1 LEVVGVTSNVY
12 SFQRENN
19 ARMLEVMLYDTH
31 DVLAEG
37 NIDLRKQTYSDVE
50 YLRTFVHGVPFT
62 IVNSK
67 SGKAYVVYLAFGAS
81 VKRAN
86 VVNAHVVQDAQNG
99 NQDARSPSNEVNEL
113 KKLLE
118 REYELRIL
126 QQIENDHMRK
136 LDADVI
142 ALQTQLLQVRSN
154 KKLENGPGVLST
166 SSQAPSSGL
175 ELGTHVMVHSLHAK
189 PEYNGQLGKVIVLLE
204 GDRAGVSLD
213 TDPEPMHS
221 FHISKLLAIQHLAQE
236 QVDGRQEISRSPPPI
251 VQPAASLSLR
261 TTASLHSREGLDQVL
276 NSIDRKPQ
284 IWNHDLNFPEGQEGV
299 HLPSDRS
306 PQGAQ
311 VVPLH
316 IHRQAQADNAKNVPA
331 GGNSLLAPVQIES
344 MGGRPG
350 CAAVGE
356 ETCFLNSSFRHSAV
370 QTRSSVDSAVHTHP
384 SDAVP
389 NLQIGTQV
397 RVQSM
402 NAATEYN
409 GKIGTVIQLLETG
422 RVGVLLKDD
431 PESMVIFKSSKLEVI
446 PFIGVKISAQSCK
459 QGHSVHSHGVSKGS
473 VLTPISRP
481 LHATTSPSLSPPP
494 VRGPGNREGGAA
506 DLTAPLAVVPKA
518 GSKVDPSSHAKAP
531 EVTMQVYVRV
541 FGISD
546 FKSTTG
552 WMDKTGFNVVVV
564 VLSYVQVSCRSEHH
578 IMYVVYDTR
587 LVLRFCMCDRS
598 FRQARS
604 WQRST

>member
-1 LEVVGVTSNVY
+1 VTSNVY

-67 SGKAYVVYLAFGAS
+67 SGKAYVVYLAFGAT
-81 VKRAN
+81 VKRGK
-86 VVNAHVVQDAQNG
+86 VVHAHVVQDTQNG
-99 NQDARSPSNEVNEL
+99 NQDARSPSHEVNEL

-118 REYELRIL
+118 REHELRIL

-189 PEYNGQLGKVIVLLE
+189 PEYNGQLGKVIMFLE

-221 FHISKLLAIQHLAQE
+221 FHISKLIAIQHLAQE
-236 QVDGRQEISRSPPPI
+236 KRDGRQEMSRSPPPI
-251 VQPAASLSLR
+251 VQPAGSLSPR
-261 TTASLHSREGLDQVL
+261 TTASLHSHEGLDQVL

-284 IWNHDLNFPEGQEGV
+284 IVNLCIHELNFPKGQEGV

-316 IHRQAQADNAKNVPA
+316 IHRQAHADNAGNVPA
-331 GGNSLLAPVQIES
+331 GGNSLAVPVQIES

-350 CAAVGE
+350 WAAVGE
-356 ETCFLNSSFRHSAV
+356 ETYFLKSSFRHSAV
-370 QTRSSVDSAVHTHP
+370 QTHSSVDSAVHTYP

-397 RVQSM
+397 LVHSM

-431 PESMVIFKSSKLEVI
+431 PDSMVIFKSSKLEVI
-446 PFIGVKISAQSCK
+446 PFKVG
-459 QGHSVHSHGVSKGS
+459 G
-473 VLTPISRP
+473 
-481 LHATTSPSLSPPP
+481 TTFPSLSSPP
-494 VRGPGNREGGAA
+494 VRGPGNREGGSA
-506 DLTAPLAVVPKA
+506 DLTAPLAVVTKT

-531 EVTMQVYVRV
+531 EVTMQVHVRV
-541 FGISD
+541 FGVSG
-546 FKSTTG
+546 FKSTAG
-552 WMDKTGFNVVVV
+552 WMDKTGFNF
-564 VLSYVQVSCRSEHH
+564 VLVLLYVKFSCRSERH
-578 IMYVVYDTR
+578 IMCIVY
-587 LVLRFCMCDRS
+587 VLRF
-598 FRQARS
+598 
-604 WQRST
+604 

>member
-1 LEVVGVTSNVY
+1 
-12 SFQRENN
+12 
-19 ARMLEVMLYDTH
+19 MLEVILYDTH

-50 YLRTFVHGVPFT
+50 HLRTFVHGVPFT

-67 SGKAYVVYLAFGAS
+67 SGKAYVVYLAFGAT
-81 VKRAN
+81 VKRGK
-86 VVNAHVVQDAQNG
+86 VVHAHVVQDTQNG
-99 NQDARSPSNEVNEL
+99 NQDARSPSHEVNEL

-118 REYELRIL
+118 REHELRIL

-189 PEYNGQLGKVIVLLE
+189 PEYNGQLGKVIMFLE

-221 FHISKLLAIQHLAQE
+221 FHISKLIAIQHLAQE
-236 QVDGRQEISRSPPPI
+236 KRDGRQEMSRSPPPI
-251 VQPAASLSLR
+251 VQPAGSLSPR
-261 TTASLHSREGLDQVL
+261 TTASLHSHEGLDQVL

-284 IWNHDLNFPEGQEGV
+284 IVNLCIHELNFPKGQEGV

-316 IHRQAQADNAKNVPA
+316 RQAWAINAGNVPV

-344 MGGRPG
+344 MGGRSTG
-350 CAAVGE
+350 GE
-356 ETCFLNSSFRHSAV
+356 S
-370 QTRSSVDSAVHTHP
+370 TRLPVDPT
-384 SDAVP
+384 
-389 NLQIGTQV
+389 
-397 RVQSM
+397 M
-402 NAATEYN
+402 
-409 GKIGTVIQLLETG
+409 
-422 RVGVLLKDD
+422 
-431 PESMVIFKSSKLEVI
+431 
-446 PFIGVKISAQSCK
+446 
-459 QGHSVHSHGVSKGS
+459 
-473 VLTPISRP
+473 
-481 LHATTSPSLSPPP
+481 SPSLSPPSIRGPGNRERGSADLTAPLAVVPPKAGSKDATMSPLLSSPP
-494 VRGPGNREGGAA
+494 VRGPGNREGGSA
-506 DLTAPLAVVPKA
+506 DLTAPLAVVTKA

-531 EVTMQVYVRV
+531 EVTMQVHVRV
-541 FGISD
+541 FGVSG
-546 FKSTTG
+546 FKSTAG
-552 WMDKTGFNVVVV
+552 WMDKTGFNF
-564 VLSYVQVSCRSEHH
+564 VLVLLYVKFSCRSERH
-578 IMYVVYDTR
+578 IMCIVY
-587 LVLRFCMCDRS
+587 VLRF
-598 FRQARS
+598 
-604 WQRST
+604 